1 MKQTIGRD
9 SSTLYHYVQVGV
21 FVACLGVPAVH
32 AQQDESNNP
41 FANDPVAVAAGGLL
55 YQKTCE
61 ACHGGEA
68 RGDRGPALVT
78 GRLRHGNQDDD
89 LEVSEEELTARRA
102 GWKKPEPGM
111 KGGYQQLYVDHVM
124 QANKGADFDFLIG
137 CRGAAVP
144 REWH

>member
-1 MKQTIGRD
+1 MGLPPKILQKGIKDMVRISDARMSGTAYGTVI
-9 SSTLYHYVQVGV
+9 LHVAPEAAVGGPLALV
-21 FVACLGVPAVH
+21 RNGDMIEIDV
-32 AQQDESNNP
+32 
-41 FANDPVAVAAGGLL
+41 
-55 YQKTCE
+55 
-61 ACHGGEA
+61 EA
-68 RGDRGPALVT
+68 RKI
-78 GRLRHGNQDDD
+78 H

-144 REWH
+144 RESH